1 MMSQEGLVYMDAQY
15 KRDMEVYESIK
26 ATTFRAVVE
35 NRPSA
40 TLISSWKTNIRETL
54 FQVRKEFIEWIDSF
68 TLKFVRSL
76 QKIES
81 SKEME

>member
-1 MMSQEGLVYMDAQY
+1 
-15 KRDMEVYESIK
+15 
-26 ATTFRAVVE
+26 
-35 NRPSA
+35 
-40 TLISSWKTNIRETL
+40 
-54 FQVRKEFIEWIDSF
+54 VRKEFIEWIDSF